1 MLFFWEN
8 RHFCCFNYKQTKNF
22 NYKYLF
28 PSSNYRIM
36 LLDVQNIAD
45 LIVKHLND
53 ELSDEEQVALQ
64 SWLSESES
72 NRLFFNRV
80 ISGKQIRDGLI
91 QFEEANETAIWEKI
105 SKELPG
111 KTKRIGFDRSVLR
124 FAAAAAVVL
133 FISTAAFFLIRNGLK
148 ETAPMN
154 QSVQNLKN
162 DVAPGGNKAVL
173 TLADGSTIIL
183 DSAQNG
189 ALAQQGNT
197 KVLKLNNGQLAYNL
211 AGHKQSATT
220 ILYNTISTPKGG
232 QYQVALPDGSKVWL
246 NASSS
251 LRFPTAFVGKER
263 RVEITGEAYFEI
275 ATLMIP
281 QKVTQKMPFIVKV
294 NGVEVEVLGT
304 HFNIMAYGDEGKI
317 KTTLLEGSVNVKRG
331 KANGL
336 LKPGQ
341 EAELSYNQTN
351 DRLLIRNVDVDETV
365 AWKNGRFLFNNEEL
379 RSIMRQIMRWY
390 DVDVVY
396 EGNVPE
402 RFFTANIS
410 RNTNLSELLKVFELS
425 KIHFKIEG
433 RKLIV
438 MP

>member
-1 MLFFWEN
+1 M
-8 RHFCCFNYKQTKNF
+8 
-22 NYKYLF
+22 
-28 PSSNYRIM
+28 IM
-36 LLDVQNIAD
+36 SHNVQNIAD

-53 ELSDEEQVALQ
+53 ELSNDEQVALQ
-64 SWLSESES
+64 NWLSESES
-72 NRLFFNRV
+72 NRLFFNKV
-80 ISGKQIRDGLI
+80 ISGKRIRDGLL
-91 QFEEANETAIWEKI
+91 QFEKTNEIAIWKKI

-111 KTKRIGFDRSVLR
+111 KTKRIDFNRSWLR
-124 FAAAAAVVL
+124 FAAVAVVVL
-133 FISTAAFFLIRNGLK
+133 FISTATFFLIRNAQK
-148 ETAPMN
+148 ETIPIN
-154 QSVQNLKN
+154 QFAQNLKN

-211 AGHKQSATT
+211 AGHKEPATT
-220 ILYNTISTPKGG
+220 VLYNTISTPKGG
-232 QYQVALPDGSKVWL
+232 QYLVVLPDGSKVWL

-251 LRFPTAFVGKER
+251 LRFPTAFVGNER
-263 RVEITGEAYFEI
+263 SVEITGEAYFEV
-275 ATLMIP
+275 ASLKIP
-281 QKVTQKMPFIVKV
+281 HETTKKMPFIVEV
-294 NGVEVEVLGT
+294 NGVKVEVLGT

-317 KTTLLEGSVNVKRG
+317 KTTLLEGSVNVRRG

-336 LKPGQ
+336 LRPGQ

-351 DRLLIRNVDVDETV
+351 NDKLLIRNADLEETV
-365 AWKNGRFLFNNEEL
+365 AWKNGRFLFNNAEM
-379 RSIMRQIMRWY
+379 RTIMRQVMRWY
-390 DVDVVY
+390 DVDVIY
-396 EGNVPE
+396 EGSIPE

-425 KIHFKIEG
+425 KIHFKIDG